1 MEPDQD
7 DLRQYVMQPRVVL
20 PLRCVRYNV
29 LHSIGLYLD
38 GFSGLEV
45 PVDVPVPIDVPVPVD
60 GHASR
65 EQAAAEYEL
74 FRQYL
79 VNNDYLHIYR
89 HFCRHVVLLREADF
103 YAYDPLPFPGV
114 DDDV

>member
-38 GFSGLEV
+38 GFSGLEEMKV
-45 PVDVPVPIDVPVPVD
+45 KQWSKAQNVVMSSRTTGAKDTIIVENKEYALID
-60 GHASR
+60 
-65 EQAAAEYEL
+65 
-74 FRQYL
+74 
-79 VNNDYLHIYR
+79 
-89 HFCRHVVLLREADF
+89 
-103 YAYDPLPFPGV
+103 
-114 DDDV
+114 